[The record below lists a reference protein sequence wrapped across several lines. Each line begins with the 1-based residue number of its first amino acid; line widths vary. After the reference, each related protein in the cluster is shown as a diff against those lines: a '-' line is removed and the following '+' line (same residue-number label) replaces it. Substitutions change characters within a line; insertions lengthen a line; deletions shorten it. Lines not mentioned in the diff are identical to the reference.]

1 MKVAPVRTRISFPG
15 KEKDSGW
22 STTDALIAL
31 AIIAIAA
38 SSVLGGTL
46 TLGKRSRDI
55 AGRAVELI
63 AGRNAWSDAIVSSFI
78 E

>member
-1 MKVAPVRTRISFPG
+1 MRTRISFPG
-15 KEKDSGW
+15 KERDGGW
-22 STTDALIAL
+22 STMDALIAL

-46 TLGKRSRDI
+46 ALGKRSRDI
-55 AGRAVELI
+55 ADRAVELV
-63 AGRNAWSDAIVSSFI
+63 AGRNAWSDAIVSSLA